1 MDTGRCSVLLVDVE
15 LAQIEFARLA
25 AAAAC
30 PEVYL
35 AAVGGG
41 DAVLDWFEDGLKN
54 QQQMPQIILLDL
66 KLPKL
71 DGLAVLRKLRSHA
84 VTSEIPVVVFSAE
97 YTQDEVLMS
106 YKAGANT
113 FVAKPGDVAG
123 YAEIFQQRLMHWIHP
138 QRHNPNSSAKD
149 GAAEQR
155 G

>member
-1 MDTGRCSVLLVDVE
+1 VDTGRCSVLLVDVE

-25 AAAAC
+25 AAATC
-30 PEVYL
+30 PEVDL
-35 AAVGGG
+35 AVVDGG
-41 DAVLDWFEDGLKN
+41 DAVLDWLEAGMKN

-84 VTSEIPVVVFSAE
+84 VTGEIPVVVFSAE

-113 FVAKPGDVAG
+113 FVAKPADVAG
-123 YAEIFQQRLMHWIHP
+123 YAEIFQQRLMYWMHP
-138 QRHNPNSSAKD
+138 
-149 GAAEQR
+149 AAQSDSFH
-155 G
+155 